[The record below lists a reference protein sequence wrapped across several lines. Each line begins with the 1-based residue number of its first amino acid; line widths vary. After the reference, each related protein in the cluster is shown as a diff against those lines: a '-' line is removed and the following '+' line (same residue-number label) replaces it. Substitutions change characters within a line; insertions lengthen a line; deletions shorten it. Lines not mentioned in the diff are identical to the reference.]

1 MAQETS
7 TKNVEKLKNIQ
18 GKVDRWE
25 ELWQNKVFPWHINE
39 INPKL
44 MKHFALLKEQGQDQ
58 VCGENIFVIWKE
70 KIKELPSFDRLKLNC
85 ISYN

>member
-58 VCGENIFVIWKE
+58 EDGSRPGLW
-70 KIKELPSFDRLKLNC
+70 LYSR
-85 ISYN
+85 